1 MTPEDQL
8 RVMAG
13 RIQATPMHKSGCK
26 YCAYEHAALEAGA
39 QALAITREIAQ
50 FEIWELAYGYP
61 NYCRL
66 CGDNQPGHKPDC
78 LYLKCVTL
86 HQGEEA

>member
-13 RIQATPMHKSGCK
+13 RIQATPMHKSGCE

-39 QALAITREIAQ
+39 QALAITREIANR
-50 FEIWELAYGYP
+50 E
-61 NYCRL
+61 RL
-66 CGDNQPGHKPDC
+66 IFACCDAKLGETHKPEC
-78 LYLKCVTL
+78 LYQRCVQL
-86 HQGEEA
+86 HQGEEKP